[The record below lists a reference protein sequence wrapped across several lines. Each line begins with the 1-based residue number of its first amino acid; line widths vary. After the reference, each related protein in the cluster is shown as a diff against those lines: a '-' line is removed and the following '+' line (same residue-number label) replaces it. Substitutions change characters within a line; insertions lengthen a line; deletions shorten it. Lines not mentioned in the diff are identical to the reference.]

1 MFIHKDSVDSVGVQ
15 KLMKIG
21 FMLTLAGLDSSVYE
35 RTLHIG
41 APLLEVLV
49 RDRVFQAT
57 LKLLLLALA
66 VWVGTSIVVETMYKD
81 A

>member
-1 MFIHKDSVDSVGVQ
+1 MFVHKDSVDSVGVQ

-21 FMLTLAGLDSSVYE
+21 FTLTLAGLVSSVYE

-66 VWVGTSIVVETMYKD
+66 VWVGTLIVVETMYKD